1 MSTRATMIDPERQM
15 LGEVEMVGQDRWEE
29 IHRRAG
35 AGASIRAIARELDVD
50 RKTVR
55 RCLRQ
60 TEWKPYQRAARADT
74 LLATHAAYLRRR
86 PGLAARC
93 SCGPS
98 GSMRPSST
106 TRRRWAGVRTTA
118 GSTRGW
124 GWRSGSCGGAA
135 LRRAVALDPASSHL
149 RSLLHGLL
157 RWLGN
162 DEEDEE

>member
-74 LLATHAAYLRRR
+74 LLATH
-86 PGLAARC
+86 GVAARFE
-93 SCGPS
+93 
-98 GSMRPSST
+98 
-106 TRRRWAGVRTTA
+106 
-118 GSTRGW
+118 
-124 GWRSGSCGGAA
+124 
-135 LRRAVALDPASSHL
+135 
-149 RSLLHGLL
+149 
-157 RWLGN
+157 N
-162 DEEDEE
+162 